1 MKIGELAR
9 RSGFKASAIRFYESR
24 GLIGAA
30 ARQSNGYRDY
40 PEDAVLALGIINGLQ
55 QAGFTL
61 DELRAFVPAD
71 LANWPHDELLERL
84 NRKVE
89 KMRAAEKRLRHGRKQ
104 LQAVLR
110 IIYAHERVIGVDITG
125 ECSASLDYLSEL
137 KSAAVDNRANEE
149 LMRMICQHDCG

>member
-1 MKIGELAR
+1 M
-9 RSGFKASAIRFYESR
+9 
-24 GLIGAA
+24 
-30 ARQSNGYRDY
+30 
-40 PEDAVLALGIINGLQ
+40 LALGIINGLQ

-110 IIYAHERVIGVDITG
+110 IIESKPEHMDCITQARQVLEHVG
-125 ECSASLDYLSEL
+125 
-137 KSAAVDNRANEE
+137 KTPWPRP
-149 LMRMICQHDCG
+149 GK